1 MATTTSTTTA
11 GFSLGISA
19 EDKLSMPLDDLI
31 KKSKAVHKATKPKPV
46 TAGAAAATKKKG
58 AKKPAANAAAVSV
71 NASKKKAKKPSRQQT
86 NVKKTVTVP
95 VSKAARARATTKAS
109 STKRQEVI
117 NKRRPGLVIT
127 KQTAREVPVKVRS
140 QRTSALRVARKA
152 APVTAAG
159 KKRQQKKQN
168 NNASGLDVSNIQRHF
183 REHPSKFDLPK
194 DTNLRIT
201 INLNKVKPV
210 VGAKK

>member
-1 MATTTSTTTA
+1 MIRVKAWELQVLIV
-11 GFSLGISA
+11 FPH
-19 EDKLSMPLDDLI
+19 PLYRY
-31 KKSKAVHKATKPKPV
+31 V
-46 TAGAAAATKKKG
+46 
-58 AKKPAANAAAVSV
+58 
-71 NASKKKAKKPSRQQT
+71 Q
-86 NVKKTVTVP
+86 
-95 VSKAARARATTKAS
+95 RARATTKAS

-201 INLNKVKPV
+201 IKYALYMLLLSDCNIFEI
-210 VGAKK
+210 